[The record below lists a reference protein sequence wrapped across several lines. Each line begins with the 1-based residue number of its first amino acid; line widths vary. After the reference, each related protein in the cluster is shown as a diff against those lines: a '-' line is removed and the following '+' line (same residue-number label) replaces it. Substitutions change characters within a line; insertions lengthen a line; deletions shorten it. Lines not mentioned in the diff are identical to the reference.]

1 MKELKMADII
11 TFEEALTEAEKYSN
25 KHLLLGNGFSIAYRH
40 DIFTYG
46 SLLDEADF
54 TSFPELR
61 RVFDAMDTVDFEEVI
76 RSLQSSAVILKQYGE
91 NNELIEKLQSDA
103 EQLKTILVHTI
114 AGKHPEAPFN
124 VTEEQYEKVRRF
136 LANFIGE
143 DKKTGNVYTLNY
155 DLLLYWAVMHDE
167 NSESKEKNTP
177 VFKNDGF
184 GKEEGN
190 ESADYVVWH
199 GETSAH
205 GQRIHYLHGALHLFD
220 AGKELQKFTWINTG
234 KRLIEQSREAM
245 DKNMFP
251 LFVAEGSSDQ
261 KLEKIK
267 HSGFLYHAYKSFAR
281 TMDNGKSCLFLYGH
295 SLAPNDFHIL
305 TKIAHGKVPK
315 VFISIY
321 GDINS
326 DANKQIVQ
334 AANTLI
340 EERKRLNEKYPLEVI
355 YYDASSANVW
365 SE

>member
-1 MKELKMADII
+1 MPELI
-11 TFEEALTEAEKYSN
+11 TFEDALTQASFYTN
-25 KHLLLGNGFSIAYRH
+25 KHLLLGNGFSIAYRY

-54 TSFPELR
+54 SSLPELR
-61 RVFDAMDTVDFEEVI
+61 KVFDAMGTVDFEEVI
-76 RSLQSSAVILKQYGE
+76 RALQSSATILEQYGSSK
-91 NNELIEKLQSDA
+91 IFVDKLKSDS
-103 EQLKTILVHTI
+103 EELKTILVQTI
-114 AGKHPEAPFN
+114 AGKHPEAPFDVN
-124 VTEEQYEKVRRF
+124 EEQYERVRNF

-143 DKKTGNVYTLNY
+143 NTKGNIYTLNY
-155 DLLLYWAVMHDE
+155 DLLLYWAVMHDANNE
-167 NSESKEKNTP
+167 NKKP
-177 VFKNDGF
+177 YIPLMKNDGF

-190 ESADYVVWH
+190 ENADYVVWH
-199 GETSAH
+199 GETSALK
-205 GQRIHYLHGALHLFD
+205 QRIHYLHGALHLFD
-220 AGKELQKFTWINTG
+220 AGKELKKFTWINTG

-245 DKNMFP
+245 DRNMFP

-315 VFISIY
+315 LFISIY

-334 AANTLI
+334 AANILI

-365 SE
+365 E

>member
-1 MKELKMADII
+1 MSKLI
-11 TFEEALTEAEKYSN
+11 TFDEALSQANPYTN

-54 TSFPELR
+54 TLLPELR
-61 RVFDAMDTVDFEEVI
+61 KVFDAMNTVDFEEVI
-76 RSLQSSAVILKQYGE
+76 RALQSSAIILEQYGKDS
-91 NNELIEKLQSDA
+91 ELVAKLQSDA
-103 EQLKTILVHTI
+103 EQLKTILVQTI
-114 AGKHPEAPFN
+114 AEKHPEAPFD
-124 VTEEQYEKVRRF
+124 VSEEQYGFVRNF
-136 LANFIGE
+136 LAHFIGE
-143 DKKTGNVYTLNY
+143 DTKGNVYTLNY
-155 DLLLYWAVMHDE
+155 DLLLYWSVMHDK
-167 NSESKEKNTP
+167 NSETLKEYAP
-177 VFKNDGF
+177 LLRNDGF

-190 ESADYVVWH
+190 EDADYVVWH
-199 GETSAH
+199 GESAAH

-220 AGKELQKFTWINTG
+220 AGKELKKFTWINTG

-251 LFVAEGSSDQ
+251 LFVAEGNSDQ

-281 TMDNGKSCLFLYGH
+281 TMDNSKSCLFLYGH

-305 TKIAHGKVPK
+305 TKISHGKIPK
-315 VFISIY
+315 LFISIY

-326 DANKQIVQ
+326 EANQQIVH
-334 AANTLI
+334 AANLLI

-365 SE
+365 G